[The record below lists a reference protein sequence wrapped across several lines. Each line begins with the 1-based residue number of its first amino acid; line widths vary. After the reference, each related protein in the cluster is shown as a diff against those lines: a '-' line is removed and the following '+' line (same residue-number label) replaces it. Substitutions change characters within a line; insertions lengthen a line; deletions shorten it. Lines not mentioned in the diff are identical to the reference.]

1 MESKS
6 DGLRFPP
13 PWISPAAGRPD
24 REVQPVIFVQQR
36 KTGGGYDPD
45 AQAWITA
52 VEGASG
58 DNQPLEE
65 AIKQALNTYVQ
76 ALKTT
81 GLGGASGSI
90 WSQNTQLLLPCGP
103 RTLAGSL
110 RPLKGPVPTN
120 GNGSTASTQF
130 VAANHNRKNGL
141 GKPLNGSSYLI
152 NNVPTNSLGTASHA
166 LFAYGAITATSGQVL
181 LGNTSGA
188 LLLLDGWLLGQGR
201 TFRSGPSGQ
210 YPASSSTAAAT
221 CVIGSRTSA
230 TSSALYVDGNTFT
243 NASNSS
249 ITGSAQS
256 VYTYSYNSN
265 GAPGGQY
272 SSDILQAIG
281 IFSIG
286 LNAVQA
292 SALRSATATYVA
304 AVAAA
309 IP

>member
-1 MESKS
+1 MESS

-13 PWISPAAGRPD
+13 PWISPAAGKPD
-24 REVQPVIFVQQR
+24 REVQPVIFVQRR

-52 VEGASG
+52 VEGVSG

-65 AIKQALNTYVQ
+65 AIKQALDTYVQ
-76 ALKTT
+76 TLKVAD
-81 GLGGASGSI
+81 LGGASGSI
-90 WSQNTQLLLPCGP
+90 WSQAAQLLLPCGP
-103 RTLAGSL
+103 RTLTGAL

-130 VAANHNRKNGL
+130 VSANYNRKSGL

-152 NNVPTNSLGTASHA
+152 NNVPTNLLGTASHA

-210 YPASSSTAAAT
+210 YPASPSTAAAT

-230 TSSALYVDGNTFT
+230 TSSALYVDGNTFA

-249 ITGSAQS
+249 ITGSTQS
-256 VYTYSYNSN
+256 IYTYSYNSN
-265 GAPGGQY
+265 GVAGGAF
-272 SSDILQAIG
+272 SSDRLQVTG
-281 IFSIG
+281 TFSTG
-286 LNAVQA
+286 LNAAQA
-292 SALRSATATYVA
+292 FALRSATATYVA